1 MNLPI
6 LVGEAGGF
14 QDYLF
19 GFGMRMSMLSG
30 LVAAMRLNNE
40 HLKAKKLFKIINRK
54 RKLSFVNRIL
64 YEKLND
70 KQMFFLA
77 EKFSNSSEPL
87 SILSESYKWRLKTV
101 FRWLNYKNRYE
112 VRHT

>member
-1 MNLPI
+1 MAEHSLWVEKYRPTRLENY
-6 LVGEAGGF
+6 VG
-14 QDYLF
+14 
-19 GFGMRMSMLSG
+19 
-30 LVAAMRLNNE
+30 NE

-87 SILSESYKWRLKTV
+87 SILSESDKWRLKTV
-101 FRWLNYKNRYE
+101 FRWLNYK
-112 VRHT
+112 